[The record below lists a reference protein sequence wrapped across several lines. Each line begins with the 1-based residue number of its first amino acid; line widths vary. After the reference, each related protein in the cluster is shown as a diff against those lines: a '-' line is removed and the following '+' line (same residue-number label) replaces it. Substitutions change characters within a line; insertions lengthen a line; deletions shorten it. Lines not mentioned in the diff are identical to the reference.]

1 MANIKYEKRQQII
14 NQALNEIRFA
24 RTYKQGK
31 TKNWKINEDLYYG
44 RKIQPKTSRA
54 NVDLGQ
60 MASFVH
66 TLLSKIDNPLQ
77 FKFAKRKK
85 SQMSRVELLNSLR
98 AYDQDRNDWN
108 IKDIVGK
115 KQAIIYGRAIYCYY
129 ADSYNGYEPHLEPVD
144 VYDFLIDPAVNGY
157 DIESADYM
165 GRYGVV
171 LNKSQIKEG
180 IRRGEFLRTE
190 GNMLLEGAG
199 NITEQPQEEANKL
212 NRTQDQNV
220 WTTQKEIS
228 NPDKY
233 KFWQWYTT
241 YEGTRYRLLLT
252 ERGATALVVEP
263 LKESFASNMW
273 PFWTWAAFPDM
284 TEFWTPS
291 FCDYVRD
298 IMMAQAVSINQMLD
312 NAEQINKPQRII
324 EVGAIENLAE
334 LKYRPEGYIKVKSG
348 GDINKSFQVVSTP
361 NIDTPLKVFG
371 QLDALKDKTSG
382 VTAGVQG
389 VADEEKVGIYE
400 GNQANAADRFGY
412 LNKSYSFGYKRF
424 AKLYECGV
432 KEHLIKRIAV
442 DILGPD
448 GVEVKM
454 VNYRDIYKKNDE
466 YGLIVEASNAELQLS
481 ETDKR
486 TKLAFL
492 AGQTANPMQ
501 NPKKAYEIQA
511 GIAGFND
518 DEVREL
524 MDTDNYGTAKA
535 MSEAERDIESLL
547 ENEKISPN
555 TIANTAY
562 MQKFID
568 YMNDHKED
576 ITQEQ
581 FLRLTEYVSKLQP
594 IIVKN
599 MARQAQNI
607 ALQQQMAGLTN
618 PQQPTE
624 PPSPTNQVIEQEGL
638 AQEATTETLQPSQ
651 Q

>member
-1 MANIKYEKRQQII
+1 MPIIQYEKRQQII

-31 TKNWKINEDLYYG
+31 TKNWKTNEDLYYG
-44 RKIQPKTSRA
+44 RKVQPKTSRA

-77 FKFAKRKK
+77 FKFTKRKK
-85 SQMSRVELLNSLR
+85 SQVKRVELLNSLR
-98 AYDQDRNDWN
+98 AYDQNRNDWD

-129 ADSYNGYEPHLEPVD
+129 ADSYNGYEPHLDPVD
-144 VYDFLIDPAVNGY
+144 VYDFLVDPAVNGY
-157 DIESADYM
+157 DLESAFYL

-171 LNKSQIKEG
+171 LTKQEIKEG
-180 IRRGEFLRTE
+180 MKRGDYLKTE
-190 GNMLLEGAG
+190 GKLLLAG
-199 NITEQPQEEANKL
+199 SGNATEQPQEELNKL

-220 WTTQKEIS
+220 WTTQKQIS
-228 NPDKY
+228 DPDKY

-241 YEGTRYRLLLT
+241 YEGERYRLLLT

-273 PFWTWAAFPDM
+273 PFWTWAAFPDL

-291 FCDYVRD
+291 FCDYVRE
-298 IMMAQAVSINQMLD
+298 IFMAQAVSINQMLD
-312 NAEQINKPQRII
+312 NAEQINKPQRVIQ
-324 EVGAIENLAE
+324 VGAFENLAE
-334 LKYRPEGYIKVKSG
+334 LKYRPEGQIKVKNG
-348 GDINKSFQVVSTP
+348 IDVRTAYQIINTP
-361 NIDTPLKVFG
+361 SIDTPLKVFN
-371 QLDALKDKTSG
+371 QLDIMQEKASG
-382 VTAGVQG
+382 VTAGAKG
-389 VADEEKVGIYE
+389 VADEDKVGIYE

-448 GVEVKM
+448 GVEIKM

-466 YGLIVEASNAELQLS
+466 YGLMVEASNAEIQLS
-481 ETDKR
+481 DVDKR

-492 AGQTANPMQ
+492 AGQSANPIQ

-511 GIAGFND
+511 GIAGFD
-518 DEVREL
+518 DDAIREL
-524 MDTDNYGTAKA
+524 MDTDNYGTAKVLA
-535 MSEAERDIESLL
+535 EAERDIESLL
-547 ENEKISPN
+547 ENEKIQVN
-555 TIANTAY
+555 QVANTAY
-562 MQKFID
+562 MQKFVD
-568 YMNDHKED
+568 YIRDHQED
-576 ITQEQ
+576 VTSEQ
-581 FLRLTEYVSKLQP
+581 FARLVEYMSQLQP
-594 IIVKN
+594 VIVRN

-607 ALQQQMAGLTN
+607 ALQQQMQALTN
-618 PQQPTE
+618 PQPTE
-624 PPSPTNQVIEQEGL
+624 APQPPSPTNQAIEQVDLEE
-638 AQEATTETLQPSQ
+638 QEPTIA
-651 Q
+651 